1 MYDDGSSTGYW
12 ILGILL
18 VILIIILVTLG
29 VLGYF
34 SPKTSPSAPT
44 TPVTPVI
51 PGQNTNYVPGNNT
64 NLALPCAAPTIKSID
79 TILGKYVVN
88 ITPIMPTCDN
98 VDLMMW
104 VACEPNIP
112 ACDGRSS
119 GGTYPVILK
128 ANQTSVVV
136 DKNKVLKGMYVW
148 FQIGSDPAH
157 PISKSN
163 VMQF

>member
-1 MYDDGSSTGYW
+1 MYDDGSSAGYW
-12 ILGILL
+12 VLGTLL

-34 SPKTSPSAPT
+34 SSKTSTAPAL
-44 TPVTPVI
+44 TPVI
-51 PGQNTNYVPGNNT
+51 PGQNTNYVPGNST

-79 TILGKYVVN
+79 TISGNYVVN

-112 ACDGRSS
+112 ACNGRSS
-119 GGTYPVILK
+119 GGTYPAILK

-136 DKNKVLKGMYVW
+136 DKNKVAKGVYVW
-148 FQIGSDPAH
+148 FQIGSDPAN